1 MFINFDNIGF
11 FAGEPSLSLSFS
23 PLEFFLEVDSSS
35 SSSVVTRLSVSSSW
49 SLFLNSQFCAMVR
62 LSTFCAK
69 AEAEN
74 FLLDGLSMVLP
85 GSWLC
90 TSSRSIRKICPESA
104 EDDLSASLSRV
115 SSSLP
120 SYSQT
125 CNKPMLDDVQNREF
139 ITLSTISTHKFHILR
154 IYNEAVIK
162 ISVW

>member
-49 SLFLNSQFCAMVR
+49 SLFLNNQFCAMVR

-85 GSWLC
+85 GS
-90 TSSRSIRKICPESA
+90 
-104 EDDLSASLSRV
+104 
-115 SSSLP
+115 
-120 SYSQT
+120 
-125 CNKPMLDDVQNREF
+125 
-139 ITLSTISTHKFHILR
+139 
-154 IYNEAVIK
+154 
-162 ISVW
+162 

>member
-1 MFINFDNIGF
+1 MPCGCQKFISLCFDLFLSTMFINFDNIGF

-23 PLEFFLEVDSSS
+23 PLEFFLEDDSSS

-49 SLFLNSQFCAMVR
+49 SLFLNSQFWAMVR

-104 EDDLSASLSRV
+104 EDDLSGSLSRV

-120 SYSQT
+120 SWSQT
-125 CNKPMLDDVQNREF
+125 CKPCWAMFEME
-139 ITLSTISTHKFHILR
+139 STKLR
-154 IYNEAVIK
+154 QY
-162 ISVW
+162 S

>member
-1 MFINFDNIGF
+1 
-11 FAGEPSLSLSFS
+11 
-23 PLEFFLEVDSSS
+23 
-35 SSSVVTRLSVSSSW
+35 
-49 SLFLNSQFCAMVR
+49 MVR

-120 SYSQT
+120 SWSQT
-125 CNKPMLDDVQNREF
+125 CKPCWAMFEME
-139 ITLSTISTHKFHILR
+139 STKLR
-154 IYNEAVIK
+154 QY
-162 ISVW
+162 S